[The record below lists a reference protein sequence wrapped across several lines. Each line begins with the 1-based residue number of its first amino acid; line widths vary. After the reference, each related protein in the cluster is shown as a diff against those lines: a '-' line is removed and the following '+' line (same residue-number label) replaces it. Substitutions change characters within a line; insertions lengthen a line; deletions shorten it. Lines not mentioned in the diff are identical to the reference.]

1 MKVKRTDLSS
11 FSREG
16 RAWRLEDQ
24 HRKTPK
30 AERRR
35 TSQGLWEP
43 AYNVLASSLALFVCQ
58 SMIFIAKHTGSPE
71 MPLS

>member
-11 FSREG
+11 FSKEG
-16 RAWRLEDQ
+16 RAWRLEAQ

-30 AERRR
+30 VERRR

-43 AYNVLASSLALFVCQ
+43 TYNVLASSLALFVCQ
-58 SMIFIAKHTGSPE
+58 SMIFIAKHTDSPE